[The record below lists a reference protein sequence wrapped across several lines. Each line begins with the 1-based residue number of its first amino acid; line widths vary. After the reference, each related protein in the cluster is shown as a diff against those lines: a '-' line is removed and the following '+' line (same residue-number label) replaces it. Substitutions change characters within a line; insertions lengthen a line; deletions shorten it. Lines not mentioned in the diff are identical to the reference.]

1 MFLSDGGVLPMAS
14 YQNNNNSGDLLS
26 WIVTLVFLVSPAW
39 PIGLIL
45 LFRKLMGKS
54 GSSRRT
60 QQIGRAHV

>member
-1 MFLSDGGVLPMAS
+1 MAS

-60 QQIGRAHV
+60 QHPYDLMREGGSAPR